1 MENQILLIT
10 DFSKASWNAL
20 TYGMEVYKKT
30 KAKFFILHCYKKELL
45 KQNKKEEKLKSEIGL
60 QRIMQGIGFRKE
72 NVPHEFEIISS
83 PKKISD
89 AVGEI
94 FNSFKI
100 DLIILGSKGDFA
112 GINYALVGI
121 RNQDLQSYYIRR
133 WKYKKYCRL
142 SPATFVVFSPACKVP
157 LRGKLLL

>member
-45 KQNKKEEKLKSEIGL
+45 KQNKKEEKIKSEIGL

-72 NVPHEFEIISS
+72 NVPHEFETISS
-83 PKKISD
+83 AKKIPM
-89 AVGEI
+89 
-94 FNSFKI
+94 
-100 DLIILGSKGDFA
+100 
-112 GINYALVGI
+112 
-121 RNQDLQSYYIRR
+121 QSE
-133 WKYKKYCRL
+133 
-142 SPATFVVFSPACKVP
+142 
-157 LRGKLLL
+157 KLLIPLKST